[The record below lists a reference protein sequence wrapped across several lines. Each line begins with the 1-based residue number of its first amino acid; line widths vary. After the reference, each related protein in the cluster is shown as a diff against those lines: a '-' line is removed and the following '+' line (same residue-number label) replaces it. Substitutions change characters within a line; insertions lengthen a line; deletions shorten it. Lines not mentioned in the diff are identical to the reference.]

1 MRYHQNVHSLR
12 FRMYLF
18 LALLL
23 LGVSILL
30 LFNNVAAANILRA
43 EVCTAAQRM
52 LKSSQERLD
61 GVFSGTTLSL
71 ATISYQNTDIKAIE
85 LSESDRTSYHVSME
99 RIKRQFSNSTYASSM
114 DSFFFYNPKKSLYF
128 GDVNDLNN
136 PVRAALAEGTIT
148 FTQQTLRNW
157 TILRCSKGTYLL
169 RAIRVSD
176 SYIGSWI
183 QLEKVLHQVQYDQLP
198 GSRVFLLDQ
207 TGALLPAGE
216 EDLRLESSSVT
227 HGDGFTFVTLSGS
240 RWLAVTQK
248 LKAGDFSLAALIPD
262 ASISSRLNHLTV
274 VIIAAV
280 LLAFAIFTFGAA
292 LLRWWIVRPV
302 QDLTSAIRALQ
313 SGDFQASLP
322 QQTYVEFQEVNQA
335 FNEATTE
342 IQRLKIDMYEE
353 KLLKQRIQ
361 MQYLQLQIA
370 PHFLINCLN
379 TVYQLTDANQL
390 ELTRVMLRTLSKHLR
405 YTLSP
410 YETVRLRDE
419 LSHVENYVKL
429 SSIRYH
435 GSIRLIKECSAEA
448 GDALVIPLMVLSF
461 VENTIK
467 HEAVVG
473 KQLEIHVSAAVVPAE
488 PRPEVHL
495 CIWDTGEGFSPAV
508 LEDLQDIHRYLHK
521 YGDNHIGIGNVF
533 QRTQILFETCR
544 FTFANRPGA
553 GAQIDIVIPC
563 IPYGKGGSILEP
575 VDRG

>member
-1 MRYHQNVHSLR
+1 MHVYQCFHSLR

-23 LGVSILL
+23 TGVSLL
-30 LFNNVAAANILRA
+30 LLYNNVAAANILRA
-43 EVCTAAQRM
+43 EVCSAAQRM
-52 LKSSQERLD
+52 LKSSQEKLD
-61 GVFSGTTLSL
+61 GVFSGTSLSL
-71 ATISYQNTDIKAIE
+71 ATISYQNTEIKAIE
-85 LSESDRTSYHVSME
+85 RNRTDTTNYYVALE

-114 DSFFFYNPKKSLYF
+114 DSFFFYNPQETLYF

-136 PVRAALAEGTIT
+136 PVRAALAEGTIA
-148 FTQQTLRNW
+148 FTKQTLRNW

-176 SYIGSWI
+176 SYIGSWVH
-183 QLEKVLHQVQYDQLP
+183 LEKVLRQVQNDQLP
-198 GSRVFLLDQ
+198 GSRVYLLDQ
-207 TGALLPAGE
+207 AGALLPSGDE
-216 EDLRLESSSVT
+216 SLTLET
-227 HGDGFTFVTLSGS
+227 NAANRDDGYTFITLSGS

-248 LKAGDFSLAALIPD
+248 LNAGDFSLAALIPD

-274 VIIAAV
+274 VIIAAA

-361 MQYLQLQIA
+361 MQYLQLQVA

-379 TVYQLTDANQL
+379 TVYQLTDANQP
-390 ELTRVMLRTLSKHLR
+390 ELTRAMLRTLSKHLR

-410 YETVRLRDE
+410 HETVRLRDE
-419 LSHVENYVKL
+419 LSHVENYVEL

-435 GSIRLIKECSAEA
+435 GSIRLIKECSADAE
-448 GDALVIPLMVLSF
+448 DALVIPLMVLSF

-473 KQLEIHVSAAVVPAE
+473 AQLEIHVSASVVPAL
-488 PRPEVHL
+488 PRSEVRL
-495 CIWDTGEGFSPAV
+495 CIWDTGGGFSPEV
-508 LEDLQDIHRYLHK
+508 LEDLQDIHAYLLK
-521 YGDNHIGIGNVF
+521 YGDIHIGIGNVF

-544 FTFANRPGA
+544 FTFTNRPGA
-553 GAQIDIVIPC
+553 GAQIDIAIPC
-563 IPYGKGGSILEP
+563 IPFGKGGSNLEP

>member
-1 MRYHQNVHSLR
+1 MRVKQGFHSLR

-23 LGVSILL
+23 LGVSLL
-30 LFNNVAAANILRA
+30 LLYNNVAAANILRA
-43 EVCTAAQRM
+43 EVCSAAQSI

-61 GVFSGTTLSL
+61 AMFSGTSLSL

-85 LSESDRTSYHVSME
+85 LNQPNTTAYHVAME
-99 RIKRQFSNSTYASSM
+99 RVKRQFSNSTYASSM
-114 DSFFFYNPKKSLYF
+114 DSFFFYNPQKSLYF
-128 GDVNDLNN
+128 GDVNELNN
-136 PVRAALAEGTIT
+136 PVRSALMEGTVE
-148 FTQQTLRNW
+148 FTNQILRNW
-157 TILRCSKGTYLL
+157 TILRCANGTYLL

-183 QLEKVLHQVQYDQLP
+183 HLEKVLRQVKDDQLT
-198 GSRVFLLDQ
+198 GSRIYLLDH
-207 TGALLPAGE
+207 TGALMPAGDE
-216 EDLRLESSSVT
+216 NLMLEPSAVNQ
-227 HGDGFTFVTLSGS
+227 GDGYTFVSLSGS

-262 ASISSRLNHLTV
+262 ASISNRLNTLTV

-280 LLAFAIFTFGAA
+280 LLTFVIFAFGAA

-302 QDLTSAIRALQ
+302 QALTSAIRALQ
-313 SGDFQASLP
+313 KGNFQASLP
-322 QQTYVEFQEVNQA
+322 RQTYVEFQEVNHA

-361 MQYLQLQIA
+361 MQYLQLQVA

-379 TVYQLTDANQL
+379 TIYQLTDANQP
-390 ELTRVMLRTLSKHLR
+390 ELTRAMLRTLSKHLR
-405 YTLSP
+405 YALSP
-410 YETVRLRDE
+410 YETVPLREE
-419 LSHVENYVKL
+419 LSHVENYVEL

-435 GSIRLIKECSAEA
+435 GSIVFLQECSASA
-448 GDALVIPLMVLSF
+448 GDAQVIPLMVLSF

-473 KQLEIHVSAAVVPAE
+473 ARLEIHVSADVVLTQA
-488 PRPEVHL
+488 RPEVRL
-495 CIWDTGEGFSPAV
+495 CIWDTGGGFSPEV
-508 LEDLQDIHRYLHK
+508 LAELQDIHAYLQK

-533 QRTQILFETCR
+533 QRTQILFDTCR
-544 FTFANRPGA
+544 FTFTNRPGA
-553 GAQIDIVIPC
+553 GAQIDISIPC
-563 IPYGKGGSILEP
+563 VPYDKGGFFLEP
-575 VDRG
+575 ADRG